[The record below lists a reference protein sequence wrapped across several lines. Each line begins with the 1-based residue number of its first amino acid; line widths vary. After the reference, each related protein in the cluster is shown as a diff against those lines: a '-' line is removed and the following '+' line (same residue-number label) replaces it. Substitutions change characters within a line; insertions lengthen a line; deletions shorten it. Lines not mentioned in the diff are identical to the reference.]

1 MKKFT
6 KKAIA
11 LVAVAALTLTTF
23 VGCSVKDSEVVA
35 TVDGA
40 EITAGLANFYVR
52 YQQSSIESMYSSYY
66 GDTFWT
72 MEVEDGMTFEESVK
86 KSVMET
92 LQELYILK
100 LHTDDYKVALTDE
113 DKAAIDKAAEAFVSA
128 NSDKVKEQISGNKEV
143 VAEYLELVAIATKMD
158 KAIKADVDTEVSD
171 EEAAQKKLR
180 YVQFATVTTAED
192 GSTSELS
199 AEQKAEKKI
208 QAEAFLKSAKEN
220 GSLETFAKQAGNE
233 SKTLTFDSKS
243 TDISEDAIKAA
254 DKLAEKEFTE
264 LIEAQDGYYVIQLES
279 TFDREA
285 TDAEKD
291 NIIETRKTELYTK
304 VVDEWKEEADVE
316 VFKSVWRK
324 IDISVLKITAKE
336 EKKEE
341 STSDTTTDKTEDATT
356 EDDASTEKDTTEEK
370 AE

>member
-11 LVAVAALTLTTF
+11 LVAVAALTLATF

-171 EEAAQKKLR
+171 EE
-180 YVQFATVTTAED
+180 